1 MVMDVQSRVTVFIQ
15 RDVIEGLV
23 SVSVK
28 LVITEIGKQGT
39 ENMTIGLDEREKWL
53 IYVTP
58 LVFYSYQVLRGS
70 RVSPKKFSL
79 SNINRT
85 SRVLTV

>member
-39 ENMTIGLDEREKWL
+39 ENMSIGLDEREKWL
-53 IYVTP
+53 IYMTP
-58 LVFYSYQVLRGS
+58 VVFYSYQVLRGS
-70 RVSPKKFSL
+70 RVSPTEQKLRKM
-79 SNINRT
+79 T
-85 SRVLTV
+85 SSTNLR